1 VNRENS
7 NKNYFFV
14 LSCNNIQKQEPMN
27 SKKILGIDIGGSGIK
42 GAPID
47 IKTGKLL
54 DERYRIPT
62 PVPSSPQKV
71 AKTIKEMVKHFKW
84 KGPIGCGFP
93 SVVQNGVVKIAANID
108 KSWIN
113 TDARKLFSETTK
125 LPVWVINDADAAG
138 LAEVKLGAGA
148 GFKGAIV
155 VLTIGTGIGSSLF
168 IKGRLYPNTEF
179 GHVEF
184 KGMDAEAYASDA
196 TRKKENLDWETW
208 GKRLNEYLAH
218 IEFLCWPEM
227 IILGGGAS
235 KKLDLFKDQLNL
247 KAKIVPAQFLN
258 DAGIIGAAMAAK
270 VSLKKH

>member
-1 VNRENS
+1 
-7 NKNYFFV
+7 
-14 LSCNNIQKQEPMN
+14 MN
-27 SKKILGIDIGGSGIK
+27 AKKVLGIDIGGSGIK
-42 GAPID
+42 GAPVD

-54 DERYRIPT
+54 EERHRIPT
-62 PVPSSPQKV
+62 PDPSSPQKV
-71 AKTIKEMVKHFKW
+71 AKTIKELVKHFKW
-84 KGPIGCGFP
+84 EGLIGCGFP
-93 SVVQNGVVKIAANID
+93 AVVQNGVVKTAANID
-108 KSWIN
+108 KSWID
-113 TDARKLFSETTK
+113 TDARKLFSEATK
-125 LPVWVINDADAAG
+125 LPVWVTNDADAAG

-148 GFKGAIV
+148 GHKGAIV

-184 KGMDAEAYASDA
+184 KGMDAEAYASDTA
-196 TRKKENLDWETW
+196 RKKDNLDWETW

-218 IEFLCWPEM
+218 IEFLCWPEI

-235 KKLDLFKDQLNL
+235 KKLDLFKDQLKL

-270 VSLKKH
+270 VNLKKKL

>member
-1 VNRENS
+1 M
-7 NKNYFFV
+7 
-14 LSCNNIQKQEPMN
+14 I
-27 SKKILGIDIGGSGIK
+27 SKKILGIDFGGSGIK
-42 GAPID
+42 GAPVD

-54 DERYRIPT
+54 AERHRIPT
-62 PVPSSPQKV
+62 PEPSSPQKV
-71 AKTIKEMVKHFKW
+71 AKTILELVKHFNW

-93 SVVQNGVVKIAANID
+93 AVVQNGIVKTAANID

-113 TDARKLFSETTK
+113 TDARKLFSDVTK

-148 GFKGAIV
+148 GFKGAVV

-168 IKGRLYPNTEF
+168 IKGRLFPNTEF

-184 KGMDAEAYASDA
+184 KGMDAEAYTSDA
-196 TRKKENLDWETW
+196 TRKREKLDWETW

-218 IEFLCWPEM
+218 IEFLTWPEM

-235 KKLDLFKDQLNL
+235 KKLDLFKDQLKL
-247 KAKIVPAQFLN
+247 KAKIVPAEFLN

-270 VSLKKH
+270 VNLKKLR

>member
-1 VNRENS
+1 
-7 NKNYFFV
+7 
-14 LSCNNIQKQEPMN
+14 MN
-27 SKKILGIDIGGSGIK
+27 SKEILGIDIGGSGIK
-42 GAPID
+42 GAPVD

-54 DERYRIPT
+54 DERHRIPT
-62 PVPSSPQKV
+62 PEPSSPDKV
-71 AKTIKEMVKHFKW
+71 ARTIRELIKHFKW
-84 KGPIGCGFP
+84 KGLVGCGFP
-93 SVVQNGVVKIAANID
+93 AVVQNGVVKTAANID

-113 TDARKLFSETTK
+113 TDAKKLFSDITK
-125 LPVWVINDADAAG
+125 LPVWVTNDADAAG

-179 GHVEF
+179 GHVIF

-196 TRKKENLDWETW
+196 TRKKENLDWSTW
-208 GKRLNEYLAH
+208 GKRLNEYLSH

-235 KKLDLFKDQLNL
+235 KKLDLFENELHL
-247 KAKIVPAQFLN
+247 KAKVVPALFLN
-258 DAGIIGAAMAAK
+258 EAGIIGAAMAAK
-270 VSLKKH
+270 VNLKKK

>member
-1 VNRENS
+1 MRS
-7 NKNYFFV
+7 N
-14 LSCNNIQKQEPMN
+14 
-27 SKKILGIDIGGSGIK
+27 KILGIDIGGSGIK
-42 GAPID
+42 GAPVD

-54 DERYRIPT
+54 DERYRVPT
-62 PVPSSPQKV
+62 PEPSSPEKV
-71 AKTIKEMVKHFKW
+71 AKAIKELAKHFKW
-84 KGPIGCGFP
+84 TGMIGCGFP
-93 SVVQNGVVKIAANID
+93 AVVQNGVVRTAANID

-113 TDARKLFSETTK
+113 TDARKLFKEATK
-125 LPVWVINDADAAG
+125 MPVWVINDADAAG

-155 VLTIGTGIGSSLF
+155 VLTVGTGIGSSLF
-168 IKGRLYPNTEF
+168 IKGKLYPNTEF

-184 KGMDAEAYASDA
+184 KGMDAEVYTSDA
-196 TRKKENLDWETW
+196 ARKKEELDWDAW
-208 GKRLNEYLAH
+208 GKRLNEYLSH

-247 KAKIVPAQFLN
+247 KAKLVPAKFLN

-270 VSLKKH
+270 VNLK

>member
-1 VNRENS
+1 MHS
-7 NKNYFFV
+7 
-14 LSCNNIQKQEPMN
+14 KQ
-27 SKKILGIDIGGSGIK
+27 ILGIDIGGSGIK
-42 GAPID
+42 GAPVD
-47 IKTGKLL
+47 TKTGKLL
-54 DERYRIPT
+54 GERHRIPT
-62 PVPSSPQKV
+62 PEPSSPEKV
-71 AKTIKEMVKHFKW
+71 AKAIKELVKHFKW

-93 SVVQNGVVKIAANID
+93 AVVQNGVVKTAANID

-113 TDARKLFSETTK
+113 TDARKLFKEVTK

-155 VLTIGTGIGSSLF
+155 VLTVGTGIGSSLF
-168 IKGRLYPNTEF
+168 IKGKLYPNTEF

-196 TRKKENLDWETW
+196 TRKKENLDWEIW
-208 GKRLNEYLAH
+208 GKRLNEYLSH

-235 KKLDLFKDQLNL
+235 KKLDLFQHHLNL
-247 KAKIVPAQFLN
+247 IAKVVPAKFLN
-258 DAGIIGAAMAAK
+258 DAGIIGAALSAK
-270 VSLKKH
+270 VNLKTH

>member
-1 VNRENS
+1 MHS
-7 NKNYFFV
+7 
-14 LSCNNIQKQEPMN
+14 KQ
-27 SKKILGIDIGGSGIK
+27 ILGIDIGGSGIK
-42 GAPID
+42 GAPVD
-47 IKTGKLL
+47 TKTGKLL
-54 DERYRIPT
+54 GERHRIPT
-62 PVPSSPQKV
+62 PEPSSPEKV
-71 AKTIKEMVKHFKW
+71 AKAIKELVKHFKW

-93 SVVQNGVVKIAANID
+93 AVVQNGVVKTAANID

-113 TDARKLFSETTK
+113 TDARKLFKEVTK

-155 VLTIGTGIGSSLF
+155 VLTVGTGIGSSLF
-168 IKGRLYPNTEF
+168 IKGKLYPNTEF

-196 TRKKENLDWETW
+196 TRKKENLDWEVW
-208 GKRLNEYLAH
+208 GKRLNEYLSH

-235 KKLDLFKDQLNL
+235 KKLDLFQHHLNL
-247 KAKIVPAQFLN
+247 IAKVVPAKFLN
-258 DAGIIGAAMAAK
+258 DAGIIGAALSAK
-270 VSLKKH
+270 VNLKTH

>member
-1 VNRENS
+1 MKFN
-7 NKNYFFV
+7 
-14 LSCNNIQKQEPMN
+14 Q
-27 SKKILGIDIGGSGIK
+27 ILGIDIGGSGIK

-54 DERYRIPT
+54 GERHRIPT
-62 PVPSSPQKV
+62 PEPSTPKKV
-71 AKTIKEMVKHFKW
+71 AKTIKELVNHFNW

-93 SVVQNGVVKIAANID
+93 AVVQNGVIKTAANVD

-113 TDARKLFSETTK
+113 TDAIKLFGEATK
-125 LPVWVINDADAAG
+125 LPVWVTNDADAAG

-168 IKGRLYPNTEF
+168 IKGRLFPNTEF
-179 GHVEF
+179 GHLEF

-196 TRKKENLDWETW
+196 TRKKENLDWEIW

-235 KKLDLFKDQLNL
+235 KKLDLFKNQFNL
-247 KAKIVPAQFLN
+247 KAKIVPARFLN

-270 VSLKKH
+270 VNLKKH

>member
-1 VNRENS
+1 MPEHYEFYFILQYITE
-7 NKNYFFV
+7 NKNF
-14 LSCNNIQKQEPMN
+14 MN
-27 SKKILGIDIGGSGIK
+27 AKKILGIDIGGSGIK
-42 GAPID
+42 GAPVD

-54 DERYRIPT
+54 ETRHRIST
-62 PVPSSPQKV
+62 PEPSSPKKV
-71 AKTIKEMVKHFKW
+71 AKTIKELVKHFNW

-93 SVVQNGVVKIAANID
+93 AVVQNGVVRIAANID

-113 TDARKLFSETTK
+113 TDARAIFEETTN

-184 KGMDAEAYASDA
+184 KGMDAEAYTSDA
-196 TRKKENLDWETW
+196 TRKKEDLDWETW
-208 GKRLNEYLAH
+208 GKRLNEYLQH
-218 IEFLCWPEM
+218 IEFLCWPEL

-235 KKLDLFKDQLNL
+235 KKIHLFKDQLDL
-247 KAKIVPAQFLN
+247 KAKVVPAKFLN

-270 VSLKKH
+270 VNLKKK